1 MAKKATTRS
10 KGGLFSRKK
19 LAKKT
24 AKREGYGKSLEAFE
38 KALKVLHK
46 GDVDRARDQFKNL
59 AGELGSDPE
68 LADRAQAYMTIC
80 DRQKKSKGSFAPRT
94 FEEVVTYGVFCHN
107 RGDYDRAIK
116 YLSKAVDMEPKS
128 DHAHYCLAAAYSRHG
143 DTRDAARHLKQAVV
157 GDSYNRVLARN
168 DEDFATIRDETEV
181 AQLLATTE

>member
-10 KGGLFSRKK
+10 KGGLFARKK

-24 AKREGYGKSLEAFE
+24 TKRADYDKSLEAFE

-46 GDVDRARDQFKNL
+46 GDFDRARDQFEKL
-59 AGELGSDPE
+59 ATEFRGDPE
-68 LADRAQAYMTIC
+68 LADRAQAYLSIC
-80 DRQKKSKGSFAPRT
+80 NRRKRSKSSFAPRT
-94 FEEVVTYGVFCHN
+94 FEESVTYGVYCHN

-143 DTRDAARHLKQAVV
+143 DAGDATRHLKQAVA
-157 GDSYNRVLARN
+157 GDTYNRVLAKN
-168 DEDFATIRDETEV
+168 DDDFAALREEAEV
-181 AQLLATTE
+181 AQLLGTPE